1 MIVINQ
7 ETCVGCGAC
16 VKDCPGSAIHLDEG
30 IAAAIRPCI
39 QCGHC
44 VAVCPVNAVSI
55 PEFDMEDVE
64 EYREGE
70 FSVSGE
76 HFLRAV
82 KYRRSIR
89 SFKKEIPDRETIGA
103 GQGEGYILFQY
114 TCISGHCFGKSSGWR
129 PCSCQYREYGR
140 YTGPGSALQRLYDAC
155 Y

>member
-89 SFKKEIPDRETIGA
+89 SFKKEIPDRETIGKILEA
-103 GQGEGYILFQY
+103 GPIQPQPKICRTVLSWWSE
-114 TCISGHCFGKSSGWR
+114 SGWQSLKALSGRKCRGSSG
-129 PCSCQYREYGR
+129 P
-140 YTGPGSALQRLYDAC
+140 
-155 Y
+155 